1 MIWDE
6 IGQRVKTLRHHKKL
20 TQEQFGK
27 LINISR
33 QNVSKIERGQRL
45 SVEQIDAICKKTGVT
60 IEYILYGIAVPST
73 NLDFLD
79 ELSPLQIDISLDI
92 LKRLAELI
100 KTPTGNKLL
109 INELMRRKYPS
120 SDS

>member
-1 MIWDE
+1 MIWEE
-6 IGQRVKTLRHHKKL
+6 IGQRIKNLRHDKKL
-20 TQEQFGK
+20 TQTQFGK

-33 QNVSKIERGQRL
+33 QSVSKIERGQKL

-60 IEYILYGIAVPST
+60 IEYILYGITDSSA

-79 ELSPLQIDISLDI
+79 ELSSLQIDIGLDI

-100 KTPTGNKLL
+100 KTPNGNKLL
-109 INELMRRKYPS
+109 INELMWRKCPPLKG
-120 SDS
+120 